1 MNWEETFKSV
11 KAWLTTAGIKVLIAL
26 ILFVVAF
33 KLIDFFSKKIEKKA
47 EKKIEENK
55 NIDKTVYRALSYIT
69 KIGLKSSRLRLSD
82 RLSRARY
89 ERTHRADRVFRRQ
102 HRSCDQRYSCL
113 TSPAAFSC

>member
-11 KAWLTTAGIKVLIAL
+11 EAWLTTAGIKVLIAL

-69 KIGLKSSRLRLSD
+69 KIGLKVL
-82 RLSRARY
+82 
-89 ERTHRADRVFRRQ
+89 V
-102 HRSCDQRYSCL
+102 CVCL
-113 TSPAAFSC
+113 IG

>member
-47 EKKIEENK
+47 EKKNRRKQKYRQDGLPSFVVYYK
-55 NIDKTVYRALSYIT
+55 N
-69 KIGLKSSRLRLSD
+69 
-82 RLSRARY
+82 
-89 ERTHRADRVFRRQ
+89 RT
-102 HRSCDQRYSCL
+102 
-113 TSPAAFSC
+113 

>member
-11 KAWLTTAGIKVLIAL
+11 EAWLTTAGIKVLIAL

-69 KIGLKSSRLRLSD
+69 KIGP
-82 RLSRARY
+82 
-89 ERTHRADRVFRRQ
+89 EI
-102 HRSCDQRYSCL
+102 L
-113 TSPAAFSC
+113 TAIVQPIEEMAQKLVSMIISQIEGKKIEEVESIFGVTVQSGETC